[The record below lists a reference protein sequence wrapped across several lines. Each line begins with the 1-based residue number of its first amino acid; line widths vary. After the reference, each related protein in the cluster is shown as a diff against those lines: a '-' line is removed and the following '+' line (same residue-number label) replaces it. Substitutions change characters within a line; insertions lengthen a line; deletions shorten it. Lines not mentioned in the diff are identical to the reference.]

1 MAPTFFAKLR
11 ARCEKRELEK
21 ARQEGSEARRKHNE
35 VVACAE
41 WAAAALAVA
50 EKLATRFSS
59 RNAARS
65 PLPRTLS

>member
-50 EKLATRFSS
+50 EKTGDPVLI
-59 RNAARS
+59 
-65 PLPRTLS
+65 